1 MPMQTQTHLL
11 TQDLL
16 LIGGGH
22 SHALLL
28 LRWAMKPLP
37 GVRVTLVSEGSESPY
52 SGMLPGL
59 VAGHY
64 QRDDVYIDLRNLCRY
79 AGVRFIQARV
89 QRIDPAQQQVELED
103 RPPLQ
108 YDVLSINAGATPD
121 LAVAGAAEHS
131 IAVKPIARFWPAW
144 LRQRETLLQ
153 KKTASD
159 IAVVGGGAGSV
170 ELVLAMAHAL
180 RDAPARHRLH
190 LVSRGERLL
199 PGYPPAMLNWLQ
211 RRLREYAITVHL
223 QADVVQVTPDRLHLA
238 DGKTLATD
246 TVFWCTQARG
256 AHWFAQSDLDVTD
269 MGFVRVQPTLQTLRW
284 PMIFAAGDCAWID
297 ATPTARAG
305 VYAVRQAP
313 VLDHNLR
320 AFLQQQPLKPYHPQR
335 HFLSLLATG
344 GTDAVGARGALPLA
358 GKWLWRWKDRIDR
371 RFMAM
376 LQRLPVL
383 PPPAQDQS
391 RSLEPPAMRCGGCGG
406 KVGADVLQQALM
418 NLNAVCDTAE
428 SATPVRDDAAVIA
441 LDEAQNGKV
450 LVQSVDALK
459 PLLDDPWLM
468 GRIATLHALSD
479 LYAMNAS
486 PHSAQLQIQ
495 LPILQERL
503 QVRDMQQVLQG
514 VQQELQQ
521 AGATLLGGHTLEGES
536 LQIGLTV
543 NGFAQASAILRKG
556 GAQLGDRFILTKPLG
571 TGALFAAAMR
581 GAARAAWIDAA
592 LPLLLQSNRDAARIL
607 AQHDAHALTDITG
620 FGLTG
625 HWLEM
630 LDAAA
635 LGAQVSLQILPVLDG
650 ALACLAAGYHSTL
663 APANQRA
670 RHRLVL
676 DGVRAEEARYGLLF
690 DPQTQGGLLA
700 AVSAERADS
709 CVDALQRA
717 GFSAAII
724 GECVSERNLRV
735 IP

>member
-1 MPMQTQTHLL
+1 MKQSQGN
-11 TQDLL
+11 QDLVL
-16 LIGGGH
+16 VGGGH

-28 LRWAMKPLP
+28 LRWAMNPLP

-64 QRDDVYIDLRNLCRY
+64 QRDDVYIDLRNLCRH

-89 QRIDPAQQQVELED
+89 QRIDPAQHTLALEE
-103 RPPLQ
+103 RPPLAF
-108 YDVLSINAGATPD
+108 DVLSINTGATPD
-121 LAVAGAAEHS
+121 LSVPGSAQYT
-131 IAVKPIARFWPAW
+131 IPVKPIARFWPAW
-144 LRQRETLLQ
+144 LQQRDVLLR
-153 KKTASD
+153 KTTPAD

-180 RDAPARHRLH
+180 RDAPVQHRLH

-199 PGYPPAMLNWLQ
+199 PGYPARMLNWLQ
-211 RRLREYAITVHL
+211 HRLHRHAIAVHL
-223 QADVVQVTPDRLHLA
+223 QADVVRVTPDRLHLA

-256 AHWFAQSDLDVTD
+256 AHWLAQSDLDVTD
-269 MGFVRVQPTLQTLRW
+269 MGFVRVQPTLQTLHW

-313 VLDHNLR
+313 VLGHNLR
-320 AFLQQQPLKPYHPQR
+320 AFLQQRPLKHYHPQR

-344 GTDAVGARGALPLA
+344 GKDAVGARGVLPLA
-358 GKWLWRWKDRIDR
+358 GTWLWRWKDRIDR
-371 RFMAM
+371 RFMSM

-391 RSLEPPAMRCGGCGG
+391 RSLEPPTLRCGGCGG

-418 NLNAVCDTAE
+418 TLSTVCDATE
-428 SATPVRDDAAVIA
+428 SATPVRDDAALIA
-441 LDEAQNGKV
+441 LDDEKNGRV
-450 LVQSVDALK
+450 LVQSVDVLK

-479 LYAMNAS
+479 LYAMHAS

-514 VQQELQQ
+514 VQQELQR

-543 NGFAQASAILRKG
+543 NGFAQASALLRKG
-556 GAQLGDRFILTKPLG
+556 GTQWGDCFILTKPLG

-592 LPLLLQSNRDAARIL
+592 LPFLLQSNRDAVPIL
-607 AQHDAHALTDITG
+607 AQHGAHALTDITG
-620 FGLTG
+620 FGLAG

-635 LGAQVSLQILPVLDG
+635 LGARVSLQTLPVLDG

-663 APANQRA
+663 APANRRA

-676 DGVRAEEARYGLLF
+676 EGVRAEDARYGLLF

-700 AVSAERADS
+700 AVPAERADS
-709 CVDALQRA
+709 CVKALQQV
-717 GFSAAII
+717 GFRAAII
-724 GECVSERNLRV
+724 GQSSAERTLH
-735 IP
+735 ITP